1 MDTKKLSSALAVL
14 AGIAV
19 LAGCGPDPVKS
30 MTSAPSGSAPAQAPF
45 VPKADAGIRREPA
58 DPAALIAEANK
69 MPVVVRDD
77 PFALRGEEIAFDRSQ
92 LAASFVEG
100 AGWYTYIADERVER
114 QETFQVEEQPARRLA
129 GILVGETITALIDMG
144 DGQPLQTIR
153 PGQEIRSGNT
163 TWIVQSIDEEKAIL
177 RRKEGNIR
185 PKYVVVRLEDSA
197 TMSNPTPTGGGST
210 NPRGGGGGNGGG
222 GRANDRD

>member
-1 MDTKKLSSALAVL
+1 MDTKKFLSAFATL

-19 LAGCGPDPVKS
+19 LSGCGPDPVVS
-30 MTSAPSGSAPAQAPF
+30 MTSAPKGTAPAQAPF
-45 VPKADAGIRREPA
+45 VPKAEAGIRREPS

-77 PFALRGEEIAFDRSQ
+77 PFALRGDEIRFDREQ
-92 LAASFVEG
+92 LAASFVDDG
-100 AGWYTYIADERVER
+100 GWYANIAEERVER
-114 QETFQVEEQPARRLA
+114 QETFQVEPQPTRRLA
-129 GILVGETITALIDMG
+129 GILIGETITALIDMG
-144 DGQPLQTIR
+144 DNSGLQTIR

-163 TWIVQSIDEEKAIL
+163 TWVVQSIDEEKAIL

-197 TMSNPTPTGGGST
+197 SAANPAPTGGGSA
-210 NPRGGGGGNGGG
+210 NPRGGGGGGGAG